1 MVIGDRMMNG
11 FLACGNM
18 LLRLEVVSSDADRE
32 MAQGS
37 TLRGSFDD
45 SA

>member
-32 MAQGS
+32 MAQR
-37 TLRGSFDD
+37 LYFAWLIR
-45 SA
+45 